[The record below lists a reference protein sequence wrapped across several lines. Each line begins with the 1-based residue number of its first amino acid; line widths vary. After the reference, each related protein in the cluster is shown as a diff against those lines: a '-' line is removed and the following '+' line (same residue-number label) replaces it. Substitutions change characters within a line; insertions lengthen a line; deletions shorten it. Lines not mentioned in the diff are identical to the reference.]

1 MTHDREETEEVQ
13 GSPHESGLHC
23 AGDCQDCLCEMATK
37 KQRLLLVDDHP
48 IVLHGLTQLI
58 RAEADLD
65 VCGQASNAAE
75 GLKAVA
81 KLKPDLVVV
90 DLTLPDKHGLEF
102 IKDVQAMH
110 PGTLVLVLSMHDE
123 SLYAERILRA
133 GARGYVMKET
143 AAETLVHAARR
154 VLAGGIYLSEQ
165 MAGQMLELVAGQR
178 KQGAQSLLERLTDR
192 ELEVLQLIGQ
202 GRATRVIAEQLH
214 ISART
219 VEAHRAHLKD
229 KLQLEDG
236 PALVRYAVRWM
247 ESRAET

>member
-1 MTHDREETEEVQ
+1 M
-13 GSPHESGLHC
+13 
-23 AGDCQDCLCEMATK
+23 K
-37 KQRLLLVDDHP
+37 KKRLLLVDDHP
-48 IVLHGLTQLI
+48 IVLHGLGQLI

-65 VCGQASNAAE
+65 VCGEAGTAEE
-75 GLKAVA
+75 GLKAIG

-110 PGTLVLVLSMHDE
+110 PGMLVLVLSMHDE

-143 AAETLVHAARR
+143 AADALIKAARK
-154 VLAGGIYLSEQ
+154 VLAGGIYLSDR
-165 MAGQMLELVAGQR
+165 MAGQMLELVAGQG
-178 KQGAQSLLERLTDR
+178 KQATASPLDRLTDR

-202 GRATRVIAEQLH
+202 GRATRNIAQQLN

-219 VEAHRAHLKD
+219 VDAHRAHIKD
-229 KLQLEDG
+229 KLQIEDG

-247 ESRAET
+247 ESRTK